1 MPHCARRSYPTKDAI
16 DLTDENWSSPCRPT
30 AGVRPTSIAARS
42 STHCRINIARAANG
56 TCVRTMVRQC
66 VRFDPLCDPWNRDGT
81 LYQHQ

>member
-42 STHCRINIARAANG
+42 LTHCWTTIARAANG
-56 TCVRTMVRQC
+56 ACFHLIFRQ
-66 VRFDPLCDPWNRDGT
+66 
-81 LYQHQ
+81 